1 MGRSFEILSG
11 NQRVVAQLLDREAP
25 NVARAFTD
33 HLPCESFSVHA
44 KFAGE
49 ELIVMVPFFSEPENE
64 IFAVEPGDI
73 GYYPGRQTICIFYG
87 DTEPFGHVSVFAKV
101 TEGLDVLKDLGSR
114 DPAGRARSASR
125 CRRSDDGRRPHRP
138 HRRPGRE
145 GARRA
150 RGAPRRPPRGPRAA
164 TPARRPGR
172 RHRPAA
178 S

>member
-114 DPAGRARSASR
+114 DPAGRVD
-125 CRRSDDGRRPHRP
+125 RRPDAGDLSDGRRPHRP
-138 HRRPGRE
+138 HRRPRRQ

-150 RGAPRRPPRGPRAA
+150 RGRRLAPRLRAPPRPPPR
-164 TPARRPGR
+164 PPSS
-172 RHRPAA
+172 PAA
-178 S
+178 AS